1 MPELSVVIC
10 SLNGAPGVARAL
22 RSLHGQLP
30 PGALEAVVVDDGS
43 TDDTAA
49 VAAEGGAVVVRHP
62 VNRGL
67 AAARNSGVAAAT
79 APVVAF
85 IDDDCEARPGWAR
98 GILAGYDAPD
108 VAGVGG
114 PVHVGG
120 GDGFV
125 LGYLRRH
132 NPLQQL
138 EMELARGDAPALRL
152 WLYLRRQWTEPV
164 RPDRREVFALVG
176 ASMSFR
182 REVLEETG
190 GFDERFRFGAE
201 ELELCHRV
209 RRLPGARRLVVDG
222 GAAVTHHFAPSLGDT
237 LRRSRSYGR
246 GAARFRAAWPSV
258 SPTVFPAPLVAAGLA
273 LLAVR
278 RPWARVA
285 AVIAPQLMLP
295 SGLRAAVRERNPA
308 ALLDAYVELMQEAAS
323 DWGFARGWWEFRDLE
338 PAVDAAPAAPVAE
351 AVR

>member
-22 RSLHGQLP
+22 RSLRGQLP
-30 PGALEAVVVDDGS
+30 EGDLEVVVVDDGS
-43 TDDTAA
+43 ADDTAA
-49 VAAEGGAVVVRHP
+49 VGEAGGAVVVRHP

-67 AAARNSGVAAAT
+67 AAARNSGVAAST

-114 PVHVGG
+114 PVHVGE

-125 LGYLRRH
+125 LGFLRRH

-138 EMELARGDAPALRL
+138 EMDLARGDGPALRL
-152 WLYLRRQWTEPV
+152 WLYLRRQWTEPA

-182 REVLEETG
+182 RAVLEETG

-201 ELELCHRV
+201 ELELCHRI
-209 RRLPGARRLVVDG
+209 RRVEDAGRLVFERD
-222 GAAVTHHFAPSLGDT
+222 AAVTHHFAPSLRDT

-246 GAARFRAAWPSV
+246 GAARFRARWPEV
-258 SPTVFPAPLVAAGLA
+258 SPTVFPAPVIVAA
-273 LLAVR
+273 LLALSVR

-285 AVIAPQLMLP
+285 AVVAPQILLP
-295 SGLRAAVRERNPA
+295 SGLRAAVRGRDPV
-308 ALLDAYVELMQEAAS
+308 ALLDAYVELLQETAS
-323 DWGFARGWWEFRDLE
+323 DWGFVRGWWDFRDLAAA
-338 PAVDAAPAAPVAE
+338 PSAAPAAPIAE